1 MPRGAR
7 RLPSQQSRGCRRRVE
22 QKAPT
27 MSSSRRAGWR
37 TTRCGRPATNRSSR
51 VESSSPAMLHSTSI
65 SLTTTAPPPPP
76 GSMMSRLS
84 WCQAVGALPDR
95 RCRSEARHPCRDLR
109 WGAAGTLISS
119 ARKTR
124 AARPYRG
131 ETAPPAG
138 GRAKAVNQ
146 GIHGGETGI
155 RTLGPREG
163 STVFETAPFDHSGT
177 SPRGSGRAG

>member
-1 MPRGAR
+1 MRRGGR
-7 RLPSQQSRGCRRRVE
+7 HLPSQQSRGCRRRVE
-22 QKAPT
+22 EKTPT

-37 TTRCGRPATNRSSR
+37 TTRGGRPATNRSSR
-51 VESSSPAMLHSTSI
+51 VESSSRAMLHLTSI
-65 SLTTTAPPPPP
+65 SLSTTAPPR

-84 WCQAVGALPDR
+84 CCQSVGALPDR
-95 RCRSEARHPCRDLR
+95 RCRSDARHPCRDLR

-119 ARKTR
+119 ARKTKASR
-124 AARPYRG
+124 SYRG

-138 GRAKAVNQ
+138 GRTKAVNQ